1 MGVIDNIN
9 ELVRYGARLSTMKDR
24 VLQKSIAS
32 SAKDSIFQFPCL
44 VSKSTTLEMATA
56 ATRLAER
63 NYASFVQI
71 VMSQIANVD
80 INVDPTPVHFLR
92 RMHNN
97 MKLEN
102 ATDEDLR
109 IITERIETEPVV
121 VAYNNLK
128 NVAMV
133 FEYGNDNLKAKELYK
148 LNLEQ
153 SREFLSEYDL
163 QPFIEAD
170 IRPDSQIN
178 RMDILDATARNAMNR
193 SSRDVQALA
202 VNINKNLKAPTISI
216 NDAKKQNDSQ
226 PFAITIRLNVINEKN
241 EFVQYWDLVVGVK
254 AIMHLID
261 ADEVIENVVRVVQNR
276 GALFNFI
283 RWTTG
288 EISLVRD
295 LILHLDDIK
304 FDMRNRAKGY
314 SAWFPT
320 LKRMKDQKFTVSD
333 FNAKKLI
340 PNSTLIISSSDA
352 DILEQ
357 KYGIVVKDTVIA
369 RRIVKNLFLMAFMV
383 LDDRTQTM
391 DIMYDHSDSFETYAL
406 ETVQREISMNS
417 NRLANEIGR
426 MIGTSSR

>member
-1 MGVIDNIN
+1 MGVIENIN

-32 SAKDSIFQFPCL
+32 SAKDSVFQFPCL

-80 INVDPTPVHFLR
+80 ISVDPTPAHFLR
-92 RMHNN
+92 KMRNDMR
-97 MKLEN
+97 LES
-102 ATDEDLR
+102 ATDDTVRL
-109 IITERIETEPVV
+109 ITERVETEPVV

-133 FEYGNDNLKAKELYK
+133 FEFGDAGLKAKDLYQ

-153 SREFLSEYDL
+153 SREFLSEFDL
-163 QPFIEAD
+163 TPFMEAD
-170 IRPDSQIN
+170 IRQDGTVD
-178 RMDILDATARNAMNR
+178 RMDLLNAQARNAMNKA
-193 SSRDVQALA
+193 SRDRQTIASA
-202 VNINKNLKAPTISI
+202 IGRNMKAPTIST
-216 NDAKKQNDSQ
+216 NDAKKVNDVQ
-226 PFAITIRLNVINEKN
+226 PYAITIRLNVVNEKN
-241 EFVQYWDLVVGVK
+241 EFVQYWDLVIGVK
-254 AIMHLID
+254 SIMHLLD
-261 ADEVIENVVRVVQNR
+261 SDEVIDNIVRVVQNR
-276 GALFNFI
+276 GAMFNFI

-288 EISLVRD
+288 EISLVKD
-295 LILHLDDIK
+295 ILLHLDDIK

-320 LKRMKDQKFTVSD
+320 LKRMKDQKFTISD
-333 FNAKKLI
+333 FNAKKFV
-340 PNSTLIISSSDA
+340 PNSTLIIGSADA
-352 DILEQ
+352 DILES
-357 KYGIVVKDTVIA
+357 KYGISVKDPVIA
-369 RRIVKNLFLMAFMV
+369 KRIVDNLFLMAFII

-391 DIMYDHSDSFETYAL
+391 DILYDHSDTFETYAL